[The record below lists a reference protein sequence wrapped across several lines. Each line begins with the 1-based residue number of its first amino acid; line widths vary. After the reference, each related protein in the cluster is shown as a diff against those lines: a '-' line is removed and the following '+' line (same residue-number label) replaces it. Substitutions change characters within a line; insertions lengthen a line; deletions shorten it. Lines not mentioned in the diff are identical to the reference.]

1 MKETL
6 ETIIALAGAVTI
18 FTVLISGA
26 ALLILRF
33 PAISICVVLGVG
45 IVFCGVAFLWP
56 YAKRK
61 VRK

>member
-6 ETIIALAGAVTI
+6 ETIITLAGAVTI

-33 PAISICVVLGVG
+33 PAISICIALGVG
-45 IVFCGVAFLWP
+45 IVFCGVSFLWP